1 MSKLIL
7 ASALALA
14 FIASGTSLALQQGAD
29 GREPF
34 SLELPDIG
42 IAPITAPEARIQTAD
57 VQTLRLRLKKP
68 FADSINYGTI
78 HTYIN
83 GESAGTIQD
92 KRSVADGY
100 IINCDLRSKPRFQL
114 RPGKNVIEIEAAARD
129 GRKYYASYVLIAGG
143 SSAIKDPLIAN
154 ATVETLP
161 IKTGSDTQPPVVH
174 LSEPKNIISLAG
186 RSMPVKVSGTVTDDS
201 GAVDSLAINGD
212 SVALTRATDT
222 RALTVKPQTSA
233 GAFTFTRT
241 ITVGENLSAVVVEAR
256 DAAGNLTRV
265 GVPVKKRE
273 AAISSKFTG
282 RKFALVIGVSN
293 YKYHDRG
300 LNDLAYADADARSIR
315 DFLMKRE
322 GGGFAASD
330 IHYLENE
337 GATLEATRGALKS
350 FLPKAGPADL
360 VFIFIAGHGS
370 PDPDNLRNLYFLL
383 HDTKVADMAGTAL
396 PMKELQEIIT
406 TGVRAQRVV
415 VFVDTCHSAGLSG
428 KNLVRGR
435 ALENNLINLYSSKLF
450 SEAGYAVLTSSDV
463 SEESMESDRWGHGIF
478 TLALLDGFGGEA
490 DANRDKL
497 ITAGELFNYVHNRV
511 RIETGFEQNP
521 QALPGLN
528 ADLTLAFVAGK

>member
-1 MSKLIL
+1 MWRLTL
-7 ASALALA
+7 TATLALA
-14 FIASGTSLALQQGAD
+14 FVVSASGIALQTGGD
-29 GREPF
+29 SREPF

-68 FADSINYGTI
+68 FSDSINYGSI

-100 IINCDLRSKPRFQL
+100 IINCDLKSKPRFHL
-114 RPGKNVIEIEAAARD
+114 RPGKNVIEIEASSRD
-129 GRKYYASYVLIAGG
+129 GRKYYASYVLVAGG
-143 SSAIKDPLIAN
+143 SSTPPGTTVAN
-154 ATVETLP
+154 ITVETVP
-161 IKTGSDTQPPVVH
+161 STSGSDTQPPVVY
-174 LSEPKNIISLAG
+174 LAEPKNTVWLAG
-186 RSMPVKVSGTVTDDS
+186 RSMSVKVSGTVADDS
-201 GAVDSLAINGD
+201 GSVTSLTINGD
-212 SVALTRATDT
+212 STTLTRTADAPARGIKT
-222 RALTVKPQTSA
+222 RLSA
-233 GAFTFTRT
+233 GAFTFTRS
-241 ITVGENLSAVVVEAR
+241 ITVGESMSAIVIEAR

-265 GVPVKKRE
+265 SVPVKQRE

-282 RKFALVIGVSN
+282 RKFALVIGVSR
-293 YKYHDRG
+293 YQYQDRG
-300 LNDLAYADADARSIR
+300 LNNLAYADADARSIR

-322 GGGFAASD
+322 GGGFASSD
-330 IHYLENE
+330 ILYLENE

-383 HDTKVADMAGTAL
+383 HDTKVADMGGTAL

-428 KNLVRGR
+428 KNIVRGR

-490 DANRDKL
+490 DANKDRL

-528 ADLTLAFVAGK
+528 ADLTLAFISGK

>member
-1 MSKLIL
+1 MWKLTL
-7 ASALALA
+7 TASLALA
-14 FIASGTSLALQQGAD
+14 FVVSASGIALQPGGD
-29 GREPF
+29 SREPF

-68 FADSINYGTI
+68 FSDSINYGSI

-100 IINCDLRSKPRFQL
+100 IINCDLRSKPRFHL
-114 RPGKNVIEIEAAARD
+114 RPGKNVIEIEASSRD
-129 GRKYYASYVLIAGG
+129 GRKYYASYVLITGGG
-143 SSAIKDPLIAN
+143 STSTGTTVAN
-154 ATVETLP
+154 ITVETVP
-161 IKTGSDTQPPVVH
+161 SNTGSDTQPPAVY
-174 LSEPKNIISLAG
+174 LAEPKNTVWLAG
-186 RSMPVKVSGTVTDDS
+186 RTVSVNVSGTVADDS
-201 GAVDSLAINGD
+201 GSVTSLTMNGD
-212 SVALTRATDT
+212 STPLTRTADAPVRGVKT
-222 RALTVKPQTSA
+222 RLSS
-233 GAFTFTRT
+233 GAFTFTRS
-241 ITVGENLSAVVVEAR
+241 ITVGESMSAIVIEAR
-256 DAAGNLTRV
+256 DAAGNVTRV
-265 GVPVKKRE
+265 SVPVKKRE
-273 AAISSKFTG
+273 ASISSKFTG
-282 RKFALVIGVSN
+282 RKFALVIGVSR
-293 YKYHDRG
+293 YQYQDRG
-300 LNDLAYADADARSIR
+300 LNNLAYADADARSIR

-322 GGGFAASD
+322 GGGFASSD
-330 IHYLENE
+330 ILYLENE

-406 TGVRAQRVV
+406 TGVRAERVV

-428 KNLVRGR
+428 KNIVRGR

-463 SEESMESDRWGHGIF
+463 SEQSMESDHWGHGIF

-490 DANRDKL
+490 DSNKDRL
-497 ITAGELFNYVHNRV
+497 ITAGELFSYVHNRV